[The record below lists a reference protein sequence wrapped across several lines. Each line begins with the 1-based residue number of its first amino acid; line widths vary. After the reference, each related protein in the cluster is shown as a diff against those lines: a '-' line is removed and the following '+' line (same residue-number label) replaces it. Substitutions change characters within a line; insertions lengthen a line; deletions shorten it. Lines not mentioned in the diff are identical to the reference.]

1 MLRLGSHSTY
11 PLMPL
16 NSTEEFEWSAIAPG
30 NPKERLPV

>member
-16 NSTEEFEWSAIAPG
+16 NSTEEFESSAIAHG
-30 NPKERLPV
+30 NPREGLPM